1 MGSVLSYFVSCINNR
16 LKSCHGHFFYFY
28 VDETVIYFC
37 VKYITEKTY
46 AFTGSRN
53 RPQNIPLVVTIEEGD
68 KEVINSSLPGEIVE
82 AKLGIYTM
90 IN

>member
-1 MGSVLSYFVSCINNR
+1 MQ
-16 LKSCHGHFFYFY
+16 
-28 VDETVIYFC
+28 
-37 VKYITEKTY
+37 
-46 AFTGSRN
+46 FTGSRN